1 MTHTFWRKVYPQT
14 HQFRKMAN
22 RKTSFQKL
30 PMAKMPWAAKLYYDL
45 AEVLNSKQ
53 IIHKI
58 YNKIAEIS
66 RKQNETNQSYC
77 LCPTGTVND
86 TGSMILLVNFILSNF
101 PFSQ

>member
-1 MTHTFWRKVYPQT
+1 M

-66 RKQNETNQSYC
+66 RK
-77 LCPTGTVND
+77 
-86 TGSMILLVNFILSNF
+86 
-101 PFSQ
+101 